1 MGSYYKIFFS
11 VLVSSVLFFP
21 GCAKKTLVPFD
32 QVLIPSEVEMKLI
45 EGNSITAVVINKKN
59 GNLTVKVS
67 NDSGT
72 TNIEK
77 SKIQEIYVFKSAY
90 DENGQLITKKEI
102 SGEKNSKYAVIYTLG
117 GGILGFGTGLFLS
130 SLAYRSGDENFKV
143 LNPISLGGGVLGAA
157 YFHLVGKKRDRILAI
172 ERIRE
177 QREFAAAKFLEG
189 KKTEREKLLQ
199 QLEEMK
205 KEKARIDAE
214 KKKLEEKLKKK
225 KKKKK

>member
-1 MGSYYKIFFS
+1 M
-11 VLVSSVLFFP
+11 
-21 GCAKKTLVPFD
+21 
-32 QVLIPSEVEMKLI
+32 
-45 EGNSITAVVINKKN
+45 
-59 GNLTVKVS
+59 
-67 NDSGT
+67 
-72 TNIEK
+72 
-77 SKIQEIYVFKSAY
+77 KIQEIYVFKSAY